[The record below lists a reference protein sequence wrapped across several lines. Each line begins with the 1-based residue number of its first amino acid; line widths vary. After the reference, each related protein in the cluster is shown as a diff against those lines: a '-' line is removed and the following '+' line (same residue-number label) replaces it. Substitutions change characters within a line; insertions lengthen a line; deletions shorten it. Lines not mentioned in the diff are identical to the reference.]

1 MNHMVELGKINN
13 GINGK
18 NKLQWKWETM
28 SNSRNGKC
36 KNQIWKMVVAMDLK
50 HVMYILGSLQP

>member
-1 MNHMVELGKINN
+1 MMEEMRRATMVKSKNMNHMVELGKINS

-18 NKLQWKWETM
+18 HKLQWKWENM

-36 KNQIWKMVVAMDLK
+36 KNQN
-50 HVMYILGSLQP
+50 